1 MILSDWRDPL
11 DPDAEIQML
20 YTQLFLSRD
29 ELQQKFLE
37 GSTGGTKDESGECKP
52 RDDVRAA
59 VANLL
64 DVIDKLYESHRAF
77 EKKASKVKP

>member
-1 MILSDWRDPL
+1 
-11 DPDAEIQML
+11 ML

-37 GSTGGTKDESGECKP
+37 GSTGGSKDEAGECKP
-52 RDDVRAA
+52 RDEVRAA

-77 EKKASKVKP
+77 ERKDAKLKL